1 MIGTGEL
8 LVILCVVLIL
18 FGGKKLPELAR
29 SIGLGI
35 REFKKAC
42 QGLDE
47 DTLHDK
53 SQSCEKKQRPE
64 SVVIDIEP
72 ESKDKETH

>member
-1 MIGTGEL
+1 MGTSEL

-35 REFKKAC
+35 REFKRAS

-47 DTLHDK
+47 DDIIQK
-53 SQSCEKKQRPE
+53 SPAKKEDSDPVTIEVEVEKK
-64 SVVIDIEP
+64 D
-72 ESKDKETH
+72 